1 MGLLSN
7 TVSLTV
13 FDVVGEKPQQE
24 LIPWIEA
31 QLQQNAFS
39 SIENSSEELSL
50 GWVELDDFQARDFTS
65 PGTWWREHYVTFSLR
80 RDQRRLPAA
89 LVKGELKRE
98 QEKFLQQN
106 PTFQRVPK
114 DKNDE
119 LKELV
124 RSRLLARVL
133 PSPAV
138 LDLLWDT
145 QKDQVL
151 FASTSKRAIDDV
163 VDLFSKSFPGLRLV
177 VRHPAA
183 RARAVVG
190 DEYTSLLEQTLSTDA
205 QAPVTQQIEQNAWL
219 GHEFLLWLMYQ
230 TTNSDSAYQVEC
242 SGPAAKGE
250 PFRAWLDERMVLAG
264 SGNEG
269 VQKVTV
275 SGPQDNFEEVCVALG
290 RGKQMSEATIYL
302 DKYEYQWRLT
312 LKGELF
318 QLGSFKCPAVK
329 IDKSAA
335 LEDENQAVFFERMHV
350 LEEGM
355 QLFDTLLHTFLR
367 QRLGSSWDASA
378 KLIGEW
384 LARHQR

>member
-13 FDVVGEKPQQE
+13 FDVVGEMPQQE
-24 LIPWIEA
+24 LIPWIET
-31 QLQQNAFS
+31 QLKQHAFS

-50 GWVELDDFQARDFTS
+50 GWVELDDFQARDFTA
-65 PGTWWREHYVTFSLR
+65 PGAWWRENYVTFSLR

-119 LKELV
+119 FKELV
-124 RSRLLARVL
+124 RTRLLIKVL
-133 PSPAV
+133 PVPTV
-138 LDLLWDT
+138 MDMLWDT
-145 QKDQVL
+145 HKDQVL

-190 DEYTSLLEQTLSTDA
+190 DEYAPLLEQTLTADVE
-205 QAPVTQQIEQNAWL
+205 APVTQQIEQNAWL

-242 SGPAAKGE
+242 RGPAAKGE
-250 PFRAWLDERMVLAG
+250 PFRSWLDERMVLAG

-290 RGKQMSEATIYL
+290 RGKEMSEATIYL
-302 DKYEYQWRLT
+302 DKYEYQWRVT

-318 QLGSFKCPAVK
+318 QFGSFKCPAVK

-335 LEDENQAVFFERMHV
+335 MEDEQQAVFYERMHV

-355 QLFDTLLHTFLR
+355 QLFDTLLHIFLR
-367 QRLGSSWDASA
+367 QRLGSGWDATA
-378 KLIGEW
+378 GLIQDW